1 MIEKQQQ
8 IETKLAG
15 KMSSSLLAELK
26 KTFIVRIAL
35 SYSFIM
41 SGFIVNFLQLL
52 TFIFVWPFNKLL
64 YRKIIYYLSYSL
76 YSSMSNFSRYTNIL
90 GEIKCIITVFK
101 MLPRCPIGGV
111 AQILKY
117 MRAMKMRRCS
127 VVRIASL

>member
-1 MIEKQQQ
+1 
-8 IETKLAG
+8 
-15 KMSSSLLAELK
+15 MSSSLLAELK

-76 YSSMSNFSRYTNIL
+76 YSSMSNFSRYTIIL
-90 GEIKCIITVFK
+90 SQTKCINYWFFFK
-101 MLPRCPIGGV
+101 DVTSLSNWWCGTKLRIY
-111 AQILKY
+111 ASDED
-117 MRAMKMRRCS
+117 AKMFGRENCFFVIS
-127 VVRIASL
+127 KD